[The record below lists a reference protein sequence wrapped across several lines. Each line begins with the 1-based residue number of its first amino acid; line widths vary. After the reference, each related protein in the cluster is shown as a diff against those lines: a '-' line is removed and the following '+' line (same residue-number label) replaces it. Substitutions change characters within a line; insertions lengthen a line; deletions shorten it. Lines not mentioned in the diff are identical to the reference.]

1 MLITDSRKACFAVYQ
16 QNGMLRL
23 WDATSGMWL
32 RDITDSQLVTMS
44 VTAMLFDTS
53 LALHGKDRAEGQ
65 RSEVQG
71 AIIGTNSGSIYT
83 WTSEGSLFVSAN
95 YSHRSA
101 VAAMSL
107 PEALLMCYQLTLME
121 YS

>member
-71 AIIGTNSGSIYT
+71 QLSEPILEVFTPGRVRDRCLFQPIILTDLQ
-83 WTSEGSLFVSAN
+83 SLPL
-95 YSHRSA
+95 
-101 VAAMSL
+101 SL